1 MKRSALYFFLILCLG
16 LTIVVGTSSCVHY
29 TITTTENNPADIAFK
44 KKVVKALWWGKINVP
59 QRLVDSCGDAGLD
72 EVKISSNFGY
82 TLLHLVTLG
91 IVHKVKVEWKCHKA
105 CSQIG
110 FKPTP

>member
-1 MKRSALYFFLILCLG
+1 MKRSTFYFALLMSLASG
-16 LTIVVGTSSCVHY
+16 TVVMTSGCVHY
-29 TITTTENNPADIAFK
+29 TITTTENNPADIAYK
-44 KKVVKALWWGKINVP
+44 GKVVKALWWGKINVP

-82 TLLHLVTLG
+82 TLLHLITLG
-91 IVHKVKVEWKCHKA
+91 IVHKVRVEWKCHKA

>member
-1 MKRSALYFFLILCLG
+1 MKKSPLYFLLVLS
-16 LTIVVGTSSCVHY
+16 LAVTIITANSSCVHY
-29 TITTTENNPADIAFK
+29 TITTTESNPADIAYK
-44 KKVVKALWWGKINVP
+44 EKVVKALWWGKINVP

-82 TLLHLVTLG
+82 TLLHLLTLG
-91 IVHKVKVEWKCHKA
+91 IVHKVKIQWKCHKA